1 MLVLLAGCSSTS
13 IIPEPLEPQID
24 KSVTFSQLL
33 ESPDSYRGKVLVL
46 GGEVLKA
53 KRWTAAPSWRYCSVP
68 WMSIRDRWPS
78 ERHRKADFWHGR
90 RSSSIRHNCRR
101 HQSHY
106 CRGGN

>member
-1 MLVLLAGCSSTS
+1 MSFTPGMRSVEGLLAAMASHMRLGYTVNMLRCTYKRVVLAMLVLLAGCSSTS

-53 KRWTAAPSWRYCSVP
+53 KR
-68 WMSIRDRWPS
+68 
-78 ERHRKADFWHGR
+78 
-90 RSSSIRHNCRR
+90 
-101 HQSHY
+101 
-106 CRGGN
+106 